1 MPRPTYLDYDPIARD
16 ADGIAES
23 QSTATAGTVTLN
35 GAQAD
40 LGTAARWDIGDSYP
54 TSIAG
59 AKLRI
64 ASASEGVTYTF
75 TGKNEY
81 GTAITEA
88 VVGAAGSPAT
98 DTVQYFSQVTAITTS
113 GQADLIVIGAG
124 HSTVSRPIPLNWR
137 NREPAT
143 YALYDLN
150 TTAGDVSAVI
160 TEYFGDFQ
168 TDGFATDGWAT
179 HVTTATE
186 GAIAAS
192 LHARAVRVS
201 MATNGA
207 DFQFAVLQN

>member
-1 MPRPTYLDYDPIARD
+1 MPRPTYLDYDPPTRD
-16 ADGIAES
+16 ADGIAET
-23 QSTATAGTVTLN
+23 QATATAGTVTLN
-35 GAQAD
+35 GALCY
-40 LGTAARWDIGDSYP
+40 LGTAARFDIGDSYP

-59 AKLRI
+59 VKLRI
-64 ASASEGVTYTF
+64 NSATEGVNFTF
-75 TGKNEY
+75 TGKDEY
-81 GTAITEA
+81 GTAISE
-88 VVGAAGSPAT
+88 VVAGAAGSPAT
-98 DTVQYFSQVTAITTS
+98 DTAHYWSQLTSITTS
-113 GQADLIVIGAG
+113 GQADGIQIGAS